1 MEKVIAIN
9 NHCIETLSDG
19 NISHALSELTVAM
32 RFIKQFIDPIQPGPQ
47 TDAVELLPEPS
58 CNSLRPTLPPL
69 VPASSFQDPPSHY
82 PHQKVSSSIT
92 VSIASATSFLS
103 SSASPT
109 PIVRCQHPLL
119 LQVSHKSN
127 VNGPDFTDQVH
138 VVCAALLY
146 NMALLCHEYAICSR
160 TRGPHEA
167 NHIRAS
173 KTYELL
179 IAFCNQSA
187 MVNTMHRDF
196 SSIKMIQMMA
206 YNNYADVCYESGN
219 YVKYMHC
226 MNGVQTQLL
235 LSQLSSN
242 SSADFN
248 IPNDARKVIYNE
260 LQLNILM
267 ARLFPNIRTAP
278 SA

>member
-1 MEKVIAIN
+1 MEKVVAIN
-9 NHCIETLSDG
+9 NYCIETLSDG

-47 TDAVELLPEPS
+47 TDAGELLPEPS
-58 CNSLRPTLPPL
+58 
-69 VPASSFQDPPSHY
+69 SSFQDPPRHC
-82 PHQKVSSSIT
+82 PHQKASSIT

-119 LQVSHKSN
+119 LKVSHKSN
-127 VNGPDFTDQVH
+127 VNGPDFTDHVH

-146 NMALLCHEYAICSR
+146 NTALLCHEYAICSR
-160 TRGPHEA
+160 TRGPREA

-196 SSIKMIQMMA
+196 SSITMIQMMA
-206 YNNYADVCYESGN
+206 YNNYGDVCYESEN

-235 LSQLSSN
+235 LSQQSSI

-248 IPNDARKVIYNE
+248 TPNDTRAVIYNE
-260 LQLNILM
+260 LQLNVLV
-267 ARLFPNIRTAP
+267 ARIFPNITTAP